1 MVFGIVLDA
10 DGQDERQSDV
20 GCVGGSVAASSDRP
34 ADRSALASAASSED
48 DGRGCGCRGLGR
60 EPADSPP
67 YRVSRALCFTCYL
80 NKNCARRA
88 RFLRFVLSKKWRR
101 KDGNGVSVS
110 SRNSVSVTGKRIG
123 GFRGERITE
132 LFTHFPAVFK
142 LQTSPCVSLKN
153 TRWISNWTTACGNRW
168 FVGFVASKISGCC
181 VWQWRRQPCFGGRL
195 QQRQSR
201 PAARNVLLRKTKQKK
216 RISLNRRSVVVGV
229 FCVKLTQTGGGVVKQ
244 HFFSPPFNA
253 SRMKLPHTRQ
263 YSLSFLAGVGRPL
276 APPSGAPVVSQ
287 KIKVT
292 RWAVTGNDK
301 NVRQRYAS
309 RDVKYQRWV
318 EILFDLLF
326 VSRLTS
332 GDSIKH
338 LSACACSSAVRKR
351 LFDFL
356 FFFLFF
362 KIRIVQESSGL
373 IVSARQ
379 RACVFALAARVWKA
393 QVVICACDAWRRRVT

>member
-34 ADRSALASAASSED
+34 ADRSALASAASSEN

-67 YRVSRALCFTCYL
+67 YRVSRALCFTCDL

-132 LFTHFPAVFK
+132 LFAHFPAVFK

-201 PAARNVLLRKTKQKK
+201 PAARNVLLRKKPKK
-216 RISLNRRSVVVGV
+216 KPNQLEQTFSCGGSLLCEAHPDGWRCRKAA
-229 FCVKLTQTGGGVVKQ
+229 F
-244 HFFSPPFNA
+244 FFSPF
-253 SRMKLPHTRQ
+253 
-263 YSLSFLAGVGRPL
+263 
-276 APPSGAPVVSQ
+276 
-287 KIKVT
+287 
-292 RWAVTGNDK
+292 
-301 NVRQRYAS
+301 
-309 RDVKYQRWV
+309 
-318 EILFDLLF
+318 
-326 VSRLTS
+326 
-332 GDSIKH
+332 
-338 LSACACSSAVRKR
+338 
-351 LFDFL
+351 
-356 FFFLFF
+356 
-362 KIRIVQESSGL
+362 
-373 IVSARQ
+373 
-379 RACVFALAARVWKA
+379 
-393 QVVICACDAWRRRVT
+393 